1 MQTILG
7 ASGQI
12 ARELAREL
20 KRNYTDDLRLVSRH
34 PQKVND
40 SDMTFAADLLDAQQT
55 LNAVKGSDTVYE
67 ATRMAGAKFV
77 YFDNTYM
84 YPQSNTPQTEETH
97 FAPRGRKGKV
107 RAAMADRVLDQQT
120 GIYCGGVSF
129 EGRP

>member
-12 ARELAREL
+12 AREL

-55 LNAVKGSDTVYE
+55 RNAVKGSDTVYLP
-67 ATRMAGAKFV
+67 RV
-77 YFDNTYM
+77 C
-84 YPQSNTPQTEETH
+84 PPTP
-97 FAPRGRKGKV
+97 P
-107 RAAMADRVLDQQT
+107 
-120 GIYCGGVSF
+120 CGSDSSQ
-129 EGRP
+129 PC

>member
-40 SDMTFAADLLDAQQT
+40 SDET
-55 LNAVKGSDTVYE
+55 LPPICSMRSKPG
-67 ATRMAGAKFV
+67 TR
-77 YFDNTYM
+77 
-84 YPQSNTPQTEETH
+84 
-97 FAPRGRKGKV
+97 
-107 RAAMADRVLDQQT
+107 
-120 GIYCGGVSF
+120 
-129 EGRP
+129 

>member
-40 SDMTFAADLLDAQQT
+40 SDITCAADLLDAQQT
-55 LNAVKGSDTVYE
+55 RNAVKGSDTVYF
-67 ATRMAGAKFV
+67 AAGL
-77 YFDNTYM
+77 
-84 YPQSNTPQTEETH
+84 PPTP
-97 FAPRGRKGKV
+97 P
-107 RAAMADRVLDQQT
+107 
-120 GIYCGGVSF
+120 CGSDSS
-129 EGRP
+129 RPC